1 MRQLKPRQSF
11 YRAVHNWIMEGGL
24 AERWRTPAVCD
35 GVRYNIPHAAKY
47 HNDNGVTYA
56 LAVRVQVQTVLGATS
71 VDLRKERLIGDRT
84 MELLGM
90 FLRAHGA
97 KLADGWDGSWPYQQ
111 VANTPRGGSMTNH
124 LIFFYLHFCKLPN

>member
-11 YRAVHNWIMEGGL
+11 FRAVQNWIMEGGL
-24 AERWRTPAVCD
+24 GREWTPAACD

-47 HNDNGVTYA
+47 HNDKGVTYA
-56 LAVRVQVQTVLGATS
+56 LAVKVQIRTVLKAS
-71 VDLRKERLIGDRT
+71 SAALRKECLIGDRT

-97 KLADGWDGSWPYQQ
+97 KLADGWDGS
-111 VANTPRGGSMTNH
+111 
-124 LIFFYLHFCKLPN
+124 